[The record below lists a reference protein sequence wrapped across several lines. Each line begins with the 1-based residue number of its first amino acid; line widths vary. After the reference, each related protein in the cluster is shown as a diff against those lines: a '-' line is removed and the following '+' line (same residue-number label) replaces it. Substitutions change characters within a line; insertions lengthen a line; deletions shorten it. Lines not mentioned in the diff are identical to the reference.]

1 MVRRFVPAPFSEAPD
16 SVSSSS
22 SPPSFSDDLVI
33 LCKVVLEAVH
43 TLSASHC
50 IQIPPSTRLILTNAL
65 TSIVSILLNS
75 GVLVLSPN
83 ITLDWIRSSASDY
96 VLGVS
101 ETDCRHS
108 LFNIDFVNTHLHRF
122 VNASGVLLVAHN
134 SSFASSS
141 GSATSDKL
149 RMAAISVVNS
159 SSHRSDVDA
168 LFGFEEWIGVMTKCA
183 AKTEV
188 LNDLSFL
195 RLTCFRST
203 LVRLQSK
210 YQAFTQLPLSSDQ
223 SSPNSTQISPF
234 DPTLDWNTSTPSLA
248 IQSSFSLNTVPLS
261 NSSPDQSPLEYGSER
276 SDVSLP
282 NHPPSN
288 SSISS
293 LPSQQEA
300 LTILTVLHS
309 LIAAPLTQ
317 ASPLSNPP
325 PQIPIHLESDFSSIS
340 HQPINLKE
348 KFSPRI
354 FDEVDEETLLHSI
367 LRCHRLCQVVSPLQS
382 IVHMEQFVEG
392 LTALLEHRNRNLQSA
407 ATSLLFLL
415 MTTLQFGTIHHKLF
429 FSLRHAFRERSNVSQ
444 FLLLNVAAMCRLQ
457 LYSSAESPDDPF
469 SDFDWDGMI
478 HLDFM
483 DDRVFQSCV
492 VLLCVDFRRVRVLS
506 NSFAESLFVGLE
518 KNQHAISRIVSILTD
533 ELQNGDPVI
542 IQPYFIFSLI
552 LSFFF
557 RVTLPDPLIQS
568 LWQNFGSDS
577 LSFIVGYHPSFLLNH
592 TSSNCKRH
600 RHTQQPFLMELLCER
615 LVRFSPHAIFE
626 RECVLLLD
634 KSPLFL
640 STPLFGLH
648 PLSSEASFPIPTSFT
663 LRIPFMSF
671 SESSQQSCLA
681 TLWDFKNSSRHHL
694 LRLSSS
700 SSLHQRVAS
709 TQQKGCDLICTSF
722 CFVFSRCVPRLEN
735 AETVLDLHWLSIPV
749 SFDSPLLA
757 ITPSINGISLTA
769 KDFWISDSHLFQ
781 KTSFEAVTLATSRRM
796 KDVSKPYF
804 RTWLRN
810 SGMQLTDLKLILSP
824 SPAIVSVVLE
834 SLARLVRVSSDCVR
848 MELVWRGVLDVVIVS
863 VSSSLF
869 LEDYE
874 NGIALIGTL
883 LGTIRR
889 EYFKRHV
896 TQFRFDISPFL

>member
-1 MVRRFVPAPFSEAPD
+1 MSDCRSSLSEESGLIDQSHPSRPKAPD

-22 SPPSFSDDLVI
+22 SPPSFSNDLVI
-33 LCKVVLEAVH
+33 FCKVVLEAVH
-43 TLSASHC
+43 TLSASRC
-50 IQIPPSTRLILTNAL
+50 IQIPPSTHLIFANAI

-134 SSFASSS
+134 SSFVSSS
-141 GSATSDKL
+141 GATTSDTL

-210 YQAFTQLPLSSDQ
+210 YQAFTQLHLSSNQ
-223 SSPNSTQISPF
+223 PSPNPDQITPS

-282 NHPPSN
+282 YQAHSN

-300 LTILTVLHS
+300 LTILTVFHS

-348 KFSPRI
+348 TFSPRI
-354 FDEVDEETLLHSI
+354 FDEVDEENLIHSI
-367 LRCHRLCQVVSPLQS
+367 LRCHRLCQVVSPIQC

-444 FLLLNVAAMCRLQ
+444 FLLLNVAAVCRLQ

-506 NSFAESLFVGLE
+506 NSFAESLFVGFE
-518 KNQHAISRIVSILTD
+518 KNQHAISRIVSTLND
-533 ELQNGDPVI
+533 E
-542 IQPYFIFSLI
+542 
-552 LSFFF
+552 
-557 RVTLPDPLIQS
+557 VTLPDPLVQS

-577 LSFIVGYHPSFLLNH
+577 LPFIVGYHPSFLLNH
-592 TSSNCKRH
+592 TWSNCDRH
-600 RHTQQPFLMELLCER
+600 SQQPFLMELLCER
-615 LVRFSPHAIFE
+615 LVRFSPHTIFE

-640 STPLFGLH
+640 STPLFVLSRDSLGFQELLASSPP
-648 PLSSEASFPIPTSFT
+648 PLVVQFFAPSAC
-663 LRIPFMSF
+663 RIHSTERMNLDVQYFLFRLLSLCAPFRERRSLAMIFREF
-671 SESSQQSCLA
+671 S
-681 TLWDFKNSSRHHL
+681 TVRKPH
-694 LRLSSS
+694 
-700 SSLHQRVAS
+700 
-709 TQQKGCDLICTSF
+709 TQIDKDDIDILQ
-722 CFVFSRCVPRLEN
+722 
-735 AETVLDLHWLSIPV
+735 AVLDRHWLSIPV

-757 ITPSINGISLTA
+757 ITSSLNGSSLTA
-769 KDFWISDSHLFQ
+769 KDFWITKSKIFLIPPIRRVHFNHFEKNGKYCQSKCVVLFDFLRS
-781 KTSFEAVTLATSRRM
+781 TE
-796 KDVSKPYF
+796 YIE
-804 RTWLRN
+804 WLR
-810 SGMQLTDLKLILSP
+810 GFDRLGFFFWLILQP
-824 SPAIVSVVLE
+824 IPAVVSVVLE
-834 SLARLVRVSSDCVR
+834 SLTRLVRVSSDSVR

-874 NGIALIGTL
+874 NGMALIGTL
-883 LGTIRR
+883 LGAIRR
-889 EYFKRHV
+889 EYFRRHV
-896 TQFRFDISPFL
+896 TQFRFDILPFL